1 MQGAAASEPELLAPM
16 KKALLLLLAA
26 GLLALGGM
34 AAFVRLGLYD
44 TSATTS
50 HTAPVYALLE
60 TAMRYSVRMR
70 ADRVE
75 VPPLHEP
82 ARLALGAAC
91 YRSHCVQCHG
101 GPGVAQDPIGL
112 SLQPLPGPL
121 ADAARRWR
129 PQDVYWITRH
139 GIKMSGMPAWEL
151 RLSDDELWAVVAFVD
166 RLAELSPADFAQA
179 MAQAPALQ
187 CAAATAE
194 CDGRPDCRPAPT
206 ADLRPLQQRDAQDQA
221 RLALAQYACIACHRV
236 PGVVGPDTH
245 VGPPLDGLARREFL
259 PGGLPA
265 TADNLVRWIRE
276 PRRIDPHTAM
286 PDMGVTEEH
295 ARLMAAYLLRPR

>member
-1 MQGAAASEPELLAPM
+1 M
-16 KKALLLLLAA
+16 KNALLILLVA
-26 GLLALGGM
+26 GLLALGGL

-50 HTAPVYALLE
+50 HTGPVYALLE

-75 VPPLHEP
+75 VPPLREP

-101 GPGVAQDPIGL
+101 GPGVAQDAIGM

-179 MAQAPALQ
+179 MAQAQALQ
-187 CAAATAE
+187 CAATTAE

-206 ADLRPLQQRDAQDQA
+206 ADLRPLQKRDAQDQA

-245 VGPPLDGLARREFL
+245 VGPPLDGLARRQFL

-295 ARLMAAYLLRPR
+295 ARLMAAYLLGAR